1 MYRNTSLVL
10 FALFALLMPQF
21 VAAQE
26 EVTLVIRSRMSET
39 ITVFAVWETGTRTR
53 LGDMRANQTREFQV
67 EVNGTRV
74 TLSVQRAGARGGGST
89 SVRQR
94 GRDED
99 YADVRPGESIEW
111 EIRSPGDLIHRRSGE
126 SGGNLADA
134 FAELAG
140 DEAEPGA
147 PRLSAYTSRSQG
159 AIQEAQE
166 MEEGTLRVAA
176 YRDAL
181 ATITAGI
188 EQDEND
194 AADANPMAYL
204 HLGIVHAGLKDYVAA
219 DVAFDLAEAIYP
231 AYFDEEGGTGAF
243 RLNAWLDAYNDAL
256 LRLEAQDSEGAV
268 ELFEMAN
275 LLYDRRVESYL
286 NIGVTAAQLG
296 DMDKSIAAWQDA
308 IAVIESPDGNPGDS
322 LTRVTWDTDFW
333 VMAHTNLGRLL
344 TNEGRPTEAVTA
356 FEAILERDPDDTDV
370 RSLLAMALAQSGQ
383 GAGALSVFDEI
394 LASEDGAP
402 LDYYNAGVTL
412 YGAGELD
419 KAVLAFEKTIARSPM
434 YKDALQNLIQT
445 YFELDNY
452 EALVPH
458 AQSLLE
464 LDPFNDYVHRMY
476 VRALSQLEHADLIPA
491 LDVLQALPFV
501 VDELALQPLGAGCR
515 RSGVAVNNTLDSG
528 TSIILRFTFYDNA
541 GNSVGSELT
550 EVTVS
555 DPEVAHPFD
564 VTFDAE
570 TQILGYSYELVG

>member
-1 MYRNTSLVL
+1 
-10 FALFALLMPQF
+10 
-21 VAAQE
+21 
-26 EVTLVIRSRMSET
+26 
-39 ITVFAVWETGTRTR
+39 
-53 LGDMRANQTREFQV
+53 
-67 EVNGTRV
+67 
-74 TLSVQRAGARGGGST
+74 
-89 SVRQR
+89 
-94 GRDED
+94 
-99 YADVRPGESIEW
+99 
-111 EIRSPGDLIHRRSGE
+111 
-126 SGGNLADA
+126 
-134 FAELAG
+134 
-140 DEAEPGA
+140 

-188 EQDEND
+188 EQDETD

-204 HLGIVHAGLKDYVAA
+204 HLGIVHASLKDYVAA

-256 LRLEAQDSEGAV
+256 VRLEAQDSEGAL

-286 NIGVTAAQLG
+286 NIGVTAAGLG
-296 DMDKSIAAWQDA
+296 DMDKSIEAWQDA

-322 LTRVTWDTDFW
+322 LTRATWDTDFW

-356 FEAILERDPDDTDV
+356 FEAILERDPDNTDV

-394 LASEDGAP
+394 LAREDGAP

-445 YFELDNY
+445 YFELDDY

-458 AQSLLE
+458 AQTLLE

-476 VRALSQLEHADLIPA
+476 VRALGQLEHADLIPA
-491 LDVLQALPFV
+491 LDVLQALPFLI
-501 VDELALQPLGAGCR
+501 DELALQPLGAGCR
-515 RSGVAVNNTLDSG
+515 ISGVAVNNTLDSG

-541 GNSVGSELT
+541 GNSVGSELI

>member
-26 EVTLVIRSRMSET
+26 EVTLNIRNRMSET
-39 ITVFAVWETGTRTR
+39 ITVFAVWDTGTRTR
-53 LGDMRANQTREFQV
+53 LGDMRANQTRAYEV
-67 EVNGTRV
+67 EVNGVRV
-74 TLSVQRAGARGGGST
+74 TLSVQAAGSRGGGST

-99 YADVRPGESIEW
+99 YADVRAGESIEW
-111 EIRSPGDLIHRRSGE
+111 EIRSPSDLIHRRSGE

-134 FAELAG
+134 FAELSA
-140 DEAEPGA
+140 DEAEPGS
-147 PRLSAYTSRSQG
+147 PRLSAYTSRSSG
-159 AIQEAQE
+159 AIQEAQG

-176 YRDAL
+176 YREAL

-256 LRLEAQDSEGAV
+256 IRLEAQDSEGAV

-322 LTRVTWDTDFW
+322 LTRATWDTDFW

-344 TNEGRPTEAVTA
+344 TNEGRPAEAVTA

-394 LASEDGAP
+394 LAREDGAP

-434 YKDALQNLIQT
+434 YKDALQNLTQT
-445 YFELDNY
+445 YFELEDY
-452 EALVPH
+452 EALIPH
-458 AQSLLE
+458 AQRLLE

-491 LDVLQALPFV
+491 LDVLQALPFL

-515 RSGVAVNNTLDSG
+515 ISGVAVNNTLDSG

-555 DPEVAHPFD
+555 DPEVAHPFN
-564 VTFDAE
+564 VTFDSE

>member
-21 VAAQE
+21 VTAQE
-26 EVTLVIRSRMSET
+26 EVTLNIRSRMTET

-74 TLSVQRAGARGGGST
+74 TLSVQRAGARGGGNT

-99 YADVRPGESIEW
+99 YADVRAGESIEW
-111 EIRSPGDLIHRRSGE
+111 EIRSPSDLIHRRSGE

-134 FAELAG
+134 FAELSA
-140 DEAEPGA
+140 DDAEPGA
-147 PRLSAYTSRSQG
+147 PRLSAYTSRSSG
-159 AIQEAQE
+159 AIQEAQG
-166 MEEGTLRVAA
+166 MEEGILRVAA
-176 YRDAL
+176 YREIL
-181 ATITAGI
+181 ATVTAGI

-286 NIGVTAAQLG
+286 NIGVTAAGLG
-296 DMDKSIAAWQDA
+296 DMDKSIAAWQGA

-322 LTRVTWDTDFW
+322 LTRATWDTDFW

-344 TNEGRPTEAVTA
+344 TNEGRPAEAVPA
-356 FEAILERDPDDTDV
+356 FEAILERDPENTDV

-419 KAVLAFEKTIARSPM
+419 KAVLAFEKTMARSPM

-458 AQSLLE
+458 AQTLLE

-476 VRALSQLEHADLIPA
+476 VRALGQLEHADLIPA
-491 LDVLQALPFV
+491 LDVLQALPFL

-515 RSGVAVNNTLDSG
+515 ISGVAVNNTLDSG

-541 GNSVGSELT
+541 GNTVGSELT

>member
-53 LGDMRANQTREFQV
+53 LGDMRANQTTTFTT

-99 YADVRPGESIEW
+99 YADVRAGESIEW

-134 FAELAG
+134 FAELTA

-159 AIQEAQE
+159 AIQQAQE
-166 MEEGTLRVAA
+166 MEEGILRVAA
-176 YRDAL
+176 YREIL

-188 EQDEND
+188 EQDEDENE
-194 AADANPMAYL
+194 DANPMAYL

-243 RLNAWLDAYNDAL
+243 RLNAWLDAYNDGVV
-256 LRLEAQDSEGAV
+256 RMEAQDSEGAV
-268 ELFEMAN
+268 ELFETAN
-275 LLYDRRVESYL
+275 MVYDRRVEGHL
-286 NIGVTAAQLG
+286 QIGVQAAGLG
-296 DMDKSIAAWQDA
+296 DMDKSITAWQMALA
-308 IAVIESPDGNPGDS
+308 IIESPDGNPGDS

-333 VMAHTNLGRLL
+333 LMAQTNLGRLL
-344 TNEGRPTEAVTA
+344 TNEGRPAEAVTA
-356 FEAILERDPDDTDV
+356 FEAILERDPDNTDV
-370 RSLLAMALAQSGQ
+370 RGLLAMALAQSGQ

-394 LASEDGAP
+394 LAREDGAP

-412 YGAGELD
+412 YGASELD
-419 KAVLAFEKTIARSPM
+419 KAALAFEKTIARSPM
-434 YKDALQNLIQT
+434 YTDALRSLVQT
-445 YFELDNY
+445 YFELDNF

-458 AQSLLE
+458 AQRLLE
-464 LDPFNDYVHRMY
+464 LGAFNDFVHRMY
-476 VRALSQLEHADLIPA
+476 VRALNELGHADLIPA
-491 LDVLQALPFV
+491 LDALQGLPFFV
-501 VDELALQPLGAGCR
+501 ADLALQPLAAGCR
-515 RSGVAVNNTLDSG
+515 ISGAAVNNALDSG
-528 TSIILRFTFYDNA
+528 TSIILRFTFYDND
-541 GNSVGSELT
+541 GNVVGSELT